1 MKKLALVAIMGL
13 SLTTFA
19 NAKDT
24 NVVEK
29 IMQCNTTLTNGAL
42 QFNAQ
47 KNGDGYDVSIKPQN
61 KMYDMIFNKDAKF
74 HISVDEGPLITTPS
88 FTFGKA
94 GLKASGDALA
104 IFSKDMLADID
115 KNLKNHPK
123 FTYEGKVSFG
133 GELSSKSVID
143 GVTINNNDTTFKT
156 SNFTITN
163 SMDVDSCIGKMDM
176 KIPSVEVTNKSVKGN
191 FKAKDIELISEIT
204 EKPVDGVALFGITNI
219 KAKEISFKDKIRRK
233 NIDAKFSLN
242 MDSESKKI
250 DDKYMN
256 IAVKFASEALN
267 TNTIALAQ
275 GVKKTEL
282 DFKLENTQIDGI
294 LDLVKLS
301 KELEKVQ
308 SDLTNSRVK
317 NDDVAMQ
324 KALLKMNELTST
336 NTVSIYNKVMVKDK
350 TRLKLNFSIEGEKIS
365 FVKVDLLYKAS
376 PISDNIQSGMI
387 ELAAQ
392 NLAVADGSFEVQL
405 DSTMATAVNP
415 FAMIALDMLK
425 AKGFATV
432 KNGIYHL
439 KGELKGGKIVIN
451 GKAYTMQELSRA
463 MF

>member
-1 MKKLALVAIMGL
+1 MKKLALVAIIGL
-13 SLTTFA
+13 SLTSSV
-19 NAKDT
+19 NAKDA

-29 IMQCNTTLTNGAL
+29 IMQCNNSLTNGAL
-42 QFNAQ
+42 IFNAQ
-47 KNGDGYDVSIKPQN
+47 KSGDGYDVSIKPQN
-61 KMYDMIFNKDAKF
+61 KTYNIVINKDAKI

-88 FTFGKA
+88 FSFGKA

-104 IFSKDMLADID
+104 IFSKVLLGDLD
-115 KNLKNHPK
+115 KKLKKHPQ

-133 GELSSKSVID
+133 GELNSKSVID
-143 GVTINNNDTTFKT
+143 GVIINNNDTMFKT

-163 SMDVDSCIGKMDM
+163 SMDIDSCIGKMDM
-176 KIPSVEVTNKSVKGN
+176 KIPSVEVTNKSAKGN
-191 FKAKDIELISEIT
+191 FNAKDIELTSEIT

-256 IAVKFASEALN
+256 IAVKFGSESLN

-275 GVKKTEL
+275 GIKKTEL

-308 SDLTNSRVK
+308 SDLADSRVK

-324 KALLKMNELTST
+324 KALLKMNELTSA
-336 NTVSIYNKVMVKDK
+336 NTVGIYNKVMVKDK
-350 TRLKLNFSIEGEKIS
+350 TRLKINFSIEGEKRS
-365 FVKVDLLYKAS
+365 FVKLDLLYKAN

-392 NLAVADGSFEVQL
+392 NLAVADGNFEVQL
-405 DSTMATAVNP
+405 DSTMATAINP
-415 FAMIALDMLK
+415 FAMMGLEMLK

-432 KNGIYHL
+432 KNGVYHL

-451 GKAYTMQELSRA
+451 GKAYTLQELSRA